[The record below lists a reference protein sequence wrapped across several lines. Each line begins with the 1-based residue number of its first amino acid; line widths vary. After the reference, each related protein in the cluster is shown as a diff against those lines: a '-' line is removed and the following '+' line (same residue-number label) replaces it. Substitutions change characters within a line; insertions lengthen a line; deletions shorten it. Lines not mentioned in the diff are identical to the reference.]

1 MEKCGLILFY
11 FIFKH
16 EACNRISNYFK
27 PTEIELLHMVL
38 SSTFDQSYGRK
49 DVTKNK
55 LWQNKIDIV
64 LKLLRKI
71 KKFFEKCGTQISF
84 IFN

>member
-1 MEKCGLILFY
+1 
-11 FIFKH
+11 
-16 EACNRISNYFK
+16 
-27 PTEIELLHMVL
+27 MVL

>member
-1 MEKCGLILFY
+1 
-11 FIFKH
+11 
-16 EACNRISNYFK
+16 
-27 PTEIELLHMVL
+27 MVL

-55 LWQNKIDIV
+55 LWQNKIYIV

-71 KKFFEKCGTQISF
+71 KNSLKSVVRKFLLYLISITHQTF
-84 IFN
+84 RLTILIVFNTLSVLLDELVTI